1 MCFISMYSVLK
12 TLSEFTYFY
21 ISKKL
26 FHTPL
31 QLVSKIVESL
41 QCVLNR
47 FFDLMCHWR
56 IYVSLDVMCKK
67 IALQNFTK
75 LSEEH
80 LGRSFYSI
88 KLCKCFLVTFAKYFR
103 TDLSRNPCKGL
114 ILLQTL
120 FFVHSCI
127 IISAAYEIENLRKTW
142 FYGISVISLH
152 YFILVWYDFGL
163 FHDFKYELQNTI
175 VYYCVKC
182 RNFI

>member
-41 QCVLNR
+41 QCILNR
-47 FFDLMCHWR
+47 FFDSMCHWR

-80 LGRSFYSI
+80 LGRSFYSTKVVQVFSCEFCKI
-88 KLCKCFLVTFAKYFR
+88 FQNRSFKEPLQRTHLASNSFFCALVYNYLCCLWNR
-103 TDLSRNPCKGL
+103 ES
-114 ILLQTL
+114 
-120 FFVHSCI
+120 
-127 IISAAYEIENLRKTW
+127 
-142 FYGISVISLH
+142 
-152 YFILVWYDFGL
+152 
-163 FHDFKYELQNTI
+163 
-175 VYYCVKC
+175 
-182 RNFI
+182 

>member
-1 MCFISMYSVLK
+1 
-12 TLSEFTYFY
+12 
-21 ISKKL
+21 
-26 FHTPL
+26 
-31 QLVSKIVESL
+31 
-41 QCVLNR
+41 
-47 FFDLMCHWR
+47 MCHWMSCAR
-56 IYVSLDVMCKK
+56 KLLYK
-67 IALQNFTK
+67 ISQNFQKNILAGVFILLK
-75 LSEEH
+75 L
-80 LGRSFYSI
+80 
-88 KLCKCFLVTFAKYFR
+88 LCKCFLVSFAKYFR

-127 IISAAYEIENLRKTW
+127 IISAAYEIENLRKTR